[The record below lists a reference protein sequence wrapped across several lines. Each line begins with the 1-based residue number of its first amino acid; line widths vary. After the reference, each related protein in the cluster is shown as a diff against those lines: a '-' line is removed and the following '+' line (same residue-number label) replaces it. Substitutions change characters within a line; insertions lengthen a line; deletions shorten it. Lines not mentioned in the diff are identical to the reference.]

1 MGQVEKVSWQIEWPA
16 ESPEEAFRE
25 AVEYYQYLH
34 GTEGATGTIADAEDF
49 LEFALDPGETPQ
61 DMVDIVS
68 QQDVFKQNQ
77 AYCILKDEDPEVHRA
92 ENVYIFFGK
101 TRREY

>member
-49 LEFALDPGETPQ
+49 LEFSLNPYENHQ
-61 DMVDIVS
+61 DIVS
-68 QQDVFKQNQ
+68 MVFRQNIFVFYKKKL
-77 AYCILKDEDPEVHRA
+77 AYCIESTDKPG
-92 ENVYIFFGK
+92 VYIFFGK